1 MNDLMKRP
9 PMQQDAERLA
19 AQGRFGDTMLVHM
32 NPKEVQGIASLMP
45 GGRLTTNPVTGQP
58 EAFIGA
64 IAALAAKAV
73 PFIKGAVAAKGAYD
87 AIKGPKGTG
96 QTAARR
102 QGQAAVDQYTQSVLA
117 DVGQSKAFQVP
128 KTLGELDASQVSF
141 LPKGVSGFNL
151 GYQGMPGQ
159 MYANYQTPEKFGQSI
174 QAFGAPAGIASL
186 PSAPVDES
194 ITTTDTDKDEEKD
207 KSTDGFTVN
216 QDKVLETI
224 NNQREKAGLPPFDTY
239 QDFLSS
245 INESLPFDIR
255 MPMMGPGTIE
265 MPRIGGLGSFDE
277 ASIGVGFADGGIAM
291 LSNGGEMDFP
301 RINGPI
307 SGPGTETS
315 DDIPAMLSD
324 GEFVVNAKAVRGIGK
339 IGGANKSKADQR
351 KEGARMMYALQRAG
365 EKAMRG
371 AS

>member
-1 MNDLMKRP
+1 MNDSMKRP

-45 GGRLTTNPVTGQP
+45 GGRLTTNPITGQP

-64 IAALAAKAV
+64 LAALAAKAL
-73 PFIKGAVAAKGAYD
+73 PFVKGAVAAKGVYD
-87 AIKGPKGTG
+87 AVKGPKGTG

-102 QGQAAVDQYTQSVLA
+102 QGQAAVDQYTQSVLR
-117 DVGQSKAFQVP
+117 DVGQSQAFQVP
-128 KTLGELDASQVSF
+128 RTLGELDASQVGF
-141 LPKGVSGFNL
+141 LPKGVAGLNL
-151 GYQGMPGQ
+151 AYQGLPGQ
-159 MYANYQTPEKFGQSI
+159 MYANYQTPEKFGERLTP
-174 QAFGAPAGIASL
+174 FGMPIGQPMPTPQIGGIADL
-186 PSAPVDES
+186 PTEVDE
-194 ITTTDTDKDEEKD
+194 DEED
-207 KSTDGFTVN
+207 KPTDSFTLN
-216 QDKVLETI
+216 QDKILETI

-265 MPRIGGLGSFDE
+265 MPRMGGLGSFDE
-277 ASIGVGFADGGIAM
+277 ASIGMGFADGGIAM
-291 LSNGGEMDFP
+291 LSEGGEMDFP
-301 RINGPI
+301 RMNGPI
-307 SGPGTETS
+307 SRPGTETS

-365 EKAMRG
+365 EKAMRET
-371 AS
+371 

>member
-1 MNDLMKRP
+1 
-9 PMQQDAERLA
+9 MQQDAERLA

-58 EAFIGA
+58 EAFA
-64 IAALAAKAV
+64 FLAPLMAVAAKAV
-73 PFIKGAVAAKGAYD
+73 PFIKGAVAAKGVYD
-87 AIKGPKGTG
+87 AVKGPKGTG

-159 MYANYQTPEKFGQSI
+159 MYANYQTPEKFGQAI

-186 PSAPVDES
+186 PSAPIDES
-194 ITTTDTDKDEEKD
+194 ITTTDTDEDEEKD
-207 KSTDGFTVN
+207 KSTDGFSLN

-239 QDFLSS
+239 QDFLSTIDETLANVRLPMGMRMGGGS
-245 INESLPFDIR
+245 IDI
-255 MPMMGPGTIE
+255 
-265 MPRIGGLGSFDE
+265 PRP
-277 ASIGVGFADGGIAM
+277 GGI
-291 LSNGGEMDFP
+291 
-301 RINGPI
+301 
-307 SGPGTETS
+307 SGL
-315 DDIPAMLSD
+315 DIMNMQDL
-324 GEFVVNAKAVRGIGK
+324 NI
-339 IGGANKSKADQR
+339 
-351 KEGARMMYALQRAG
+351 
-365 EKAMRG
+365 
-371 AS
+371 

>member
-1 MNDLMKRP
+1 MNDSMKRP

-32 NPKEVQGIASLMP
+32 TPKEVQGIASLMP
-45 GGRLTTNPVTGQP
+45 GGRLTTNPITGQP
-58 EAFIGA
+58 EAFIME
-64 IAALAAKAV
+64 ALALAT
-73 PFIKGAVAAKGAYD
+73 AAKGAYD
-87 AIKGPKGTG
+87 AFKKPKVSGETK
-96 QTAARR
+96 QRR
-102 QGQAAVDQYTQSVLA
+102 RSQSAMDQYTQDVLSG
-117 DVGQSKAFQVP
+117 VRGSQAFQPP

-141 LPKGVSGFNL
+141 LPKGVGGFNL

-159 MYANYQTPEKFGQSI
+159 MYANYQTPEKFGQAI
-174 QAFGAPAGIASL
+174 QAFGAPAGVASL
-186 PSAPVDES
+186 PSAPVNES
-194 ITTTDTDKDEEKD
+194 ITTTDTDKDKED

-239 QDFLSS
+239 QDFLNS

-301 RINGPI
+301 RMNGPI